1 MNSREKKQAEAL
13 AALSAADR
21 ARLERMATIAKL
33 SADDLWMDVWR
44 YGFDEVEEGVQADI
58 EADDY
63 FKSNAGIAN
72 AEVMRQI
79 KNLIVTHANRGQ
91 DGR

>member
-1 MNSREKKQAEAL
+1 M
-13 AALSAADR
+13 
-21 ARLERMATIAKL
+21 AKL

-72 AEVMRQI
+72 AEVMEQI
-79 KNLIVTHANRGQ
+79 KDLIATHGKRNI